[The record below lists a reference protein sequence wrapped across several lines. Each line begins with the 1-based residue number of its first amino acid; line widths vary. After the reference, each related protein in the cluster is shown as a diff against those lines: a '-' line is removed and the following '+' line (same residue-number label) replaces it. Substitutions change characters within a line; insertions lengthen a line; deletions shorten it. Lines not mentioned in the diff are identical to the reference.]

1 MIFDLQFNDAHTE
14 GVKLEGRRAGHASQS
29 WVFALPLGTAHV
41 KDEATSKM
49 VELDVS
55 EELARKVASET
66 RRSLYQFA
74 DYADIDQTPFTWP
87 VRVEHK
93 AEGKRYGGI
102 LDAKV
107 AGEGRKRGVYLK
119 VDWKKGT
126 WEDILAS
133 EYEFVSI
140 GLAGKYTDEQGK
152 GYSPLITEVS
162 LTDNPRFKRIGSIQ
176 DTLQLRLSDK
186 DTPMELTEEQLNEL
200 IDKRVAERLAEQPE
214 ETPEEEAPEAD
225 EADEADEEETDEETP
240 EESEEPSDEDG
251 EGDEDTPDVKLSDVM
266 SALGELA
273 KENKQLRAQVEGI
286 SKLNFSETGGGG
298 AQKGADSCGPDAKL
312 EKARKNGL
320 SGVDAVLASVK
331 D

>member
-152 GYSPLITEVS
+152 DYSPLITEVS

-186 DTPMELTEEQLNEL
+186 DTPMELTEEQLNEI
-200 IDKRVAERLAEQPE
+200 IDKRVAERLAE
-214 ETPEEEAPEAD
+214 AD
-225 EADEADEEETDEETP
+225 EADEEETDEEETDEETP

-273 KENKQLRAQVEGI
+273 KENKQLRAQIKNI